1 MEKLLALPPTQT
13 IKYFTLISGSME
25 EQVFDLLLKQED
37 ISWKSILQDLVRT
50 EQMDPWNI
58 NLALL
63 TKRYIQVIRGMQE
76 HDFRISGKILLAAA
90 FLLKMKAAYLVEH
103 DISNLDK
110 LINQTEVIGEEELF
124 EELGKREKLSVHLIP
139 RTPQPRTRK
148 VSINDLIDALQ
159 RAMASKKRILAQY
172 RPITMEFPQRKI
184 DILGIIRE
192 LYHKIVY
199 YSEKDKN
206 DLLTFSRL
214 LPPRAGKK
222 EKVYTF
228 VPLLHLEHQRKVETQ
243 QEKPFDEIYVRLLK
257 KNTVKAS

>member
-1 MEKLLALPPTQT
+1 
-13 IKYFTLISGSME
+13 ME

-37 ISWKSILQDLVRT
+37 ISWKNILQELVRT

-58 NLALL
+58 DLAMLA
-63 TKRYIQVIRGMQE
+63 KRYIQVIREMQG

-110 LINQTEVIGEEELF
+110 LINQAEVVDEEELF
-124 EELGKREKLSVHLIP
+124 DDLAGGKREKLQVSLIP

-148 VSINDLIDALQ
+148 VSIDDLIDALQ
-159 RAMASKKRILAQY
+159 RAMASRKRILAQN
-172 RPITMEFPQRKI
+172 RPIMMALPKRNI
-184 DILGIIRE
+184 DILGVIRD
-192 LYHKIVY
+192 LYHKIIY
-199 YSEKDKN
+199 YSEKEQSKV
-206 DLLTFSRL
+206 LAFSRL

-228 VPLLHLEHQRKVETQ
+228 IPLLHLEHQRKIETS
-243 QEKPFDEIYVRLLK
+243 QEKPFEEIYVRLLK
-257 KNTVKAS
+257 K